1 MKLFNYLNRY
11 IVDDEFKVIIMDDY
25 INILNYI
32 EILDFSSKE
41 ISIKYNG
48 GIMFI
53 KGSELVVAKMLDDE
67 LLIRGNIKSI
77 SYNDKEKWKL

>member
-1 MKLFNYLNRY
+1 VKLFNYLNRY

-77 SYNDKEKWKL
+77 SYNDKEK